1 MLIKALN
8 EYYDILAR
16 NDKVCKDGFSRQN
29 ITHMIDGVIDVAKYR
44 EMMKC

>member
-16 NDKVCKDGFSRQN
+16 NDKVCKDGFSKQKSRN
-29 ITHMIDGVIDVAKYR
+29 ILKSEKR
-44 EMMKC
+44 

>member
-16 NDKVCKDGFSRQN
+16 NDKVCKDGFQDRISR
-29 ITHMIDGVIDVAKYR
+29 I
-44 EMMKC
+44 

>member
-16 NDKVCKDGFSRQN
+16 NDKFAKTVFQDRISR
-29 ITHMIDGVIDVAKYR
+29 I
-44 EMMKC
+44 